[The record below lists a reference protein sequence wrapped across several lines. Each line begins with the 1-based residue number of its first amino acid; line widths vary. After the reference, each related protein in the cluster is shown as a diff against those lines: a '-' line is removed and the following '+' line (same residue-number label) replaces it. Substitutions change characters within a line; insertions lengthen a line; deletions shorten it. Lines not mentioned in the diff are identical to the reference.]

1 MSETFTTE
9 RHEGSGERGG
19 PRRRGKF
26 SRFGKRGR
34 TVEPE
39 EPLDYKNVAYLERF
53 LTPTGKIHSRKRTS
67 FSGQDQRKLAAEIKL
82 ARFMGLLPYS
92 GQRYDR

>member
-1 MSETFTTE
+1 MSDMAME
-9 RHEGSGERGG
+9 RREHHDSERGG
-19 PRRRGKF
+19 RRRGKF
-26 SRFGKRGR
+26 ARFGRRGR
-34 TVEPE
+34 TVEPD
-39 EPLDYKNVAYLERF
+39 EPVDYKNVAYLERF
-53 LTPTGKIHSRKRTS
+53 LTPTGKIQSRKRTN